1 MPAGLPAEALAR
13 IDEQHGEIGGRGAGR
28 HVARILLVAGRVG
41 DDEGALVG
49 REETIGDVDGDA
61 LLAFRRKTVDQE
73 REVDLAP
80 LCPVL
85 ARIALQGR
93 ELIVEELLGVV
104 QETADER
111 RLAVVHRAAGD
122 KAQDIL
128 GPMGAQEAVEADR
141 IGRDMN
147 GHQK

>member
-1 MPAGLPAEALAR
+1 M
-13 IDEQHGEIGGRGAGR
+13 
-28 HVARILLVAGRVG
+28 
-41 DDEGALVG
+41 
-49 REETIGDVDGDA
+49 
-61 LLAFRRKTVDQE
+61 
-73 REVDLAP
+73 LAP
-80 LCPVL
+80 LRPVP

-111 RLAVVHRAAGD
+111 RLAVVDRAAGD
-122 KAQDIL
+122 EAQDIL